1 MACASSWAGRIAAPL
16 GAAVMST
23 LAIAAPSLVRVGG
36 SASEPSVSIELR
48 PLVRVERANVRLGDI
63 AFLTSSDLPTLR
75 RLMALPI
82 GTAPRAGT
90 LVTLDRDTIA
100 RWVEV
105 RGGLQSVD
113 ATFGIRWSGSGETS
127 IETAAQEMPGEAV
140 VEAARSAL
148 VGWLSQRSVRAEVQ
162 PVSSARDLILPAGV
176 PMLRVRPLSSQSQP
190 SRRMLVWVDA
200 WVDERFVRT
209 TAVTFEVNAWASL
222 PVATEDMRR
231 GAQVDAVLLR
241 GATELRVV
249 DLTNIRQGTPVSSSA
264 ELDAGRLRLR
274 RPLKPGEVLTIAH
287 LEPAP
292 AVVRGNWAHL
302 QAGSGAVSV
311 ESRVE
316 VLQDGRTGQL
326 VRVKV
331 PGSSGEVMARVT
343 GPGRVEVQP

>member
-1 MACASSWAGRIAAPL
+1 MAFASSLPGWIASAL
-16 GAAVMST
+16 GAAAMST
-23 LAIAAPSLVRVGG
+23 LAVAGPSPDRGAG

-48 PLVRVERANVRLGDI
+48 PLVRVERASVRLGDI
-63 AFLTSSDLPTLR
+63 AFLTSRDLPTLR

-82 GTAPRAGT
+82 GTAPRAGSP
-90 LVTLDRDTIA
+90 VTLDRDTVV
-100 RWVEV
+100 RWVEA
-105 RGGLQSVD
+105 RSGLQFAD
-113 ATFGIRWSGSGETS
+113 GAPGIRWGGASETS
-127 IETAAQEMPGEAV
+127 IETAAQEVPGEAV
-140 VEAARSAL
+140 VEAARSVL
-148 VGWLSQRSVRAEVQ
+148 LGWLSQRSVRAEVQ

-176 PMLRVRPLSSQSQP
+176 PVLRVRPLASQSQP

-200 WVDERFVRT
+200 WVDDRFVRT
-209 TAVTFEVNAWASL
+209 TAVTFEVNAWAPL
-222 PVATEDMRR
+222 PVATESMRS
-231 GAQVDAVLLR
+231 GSQVDAVLLR
-241 GATELRVV
+241 GATESREV
-249 DLTNIRQGTPVSSSA
+249 DLTNIRHGTPVSSGA
-264 ELDAGRLRLR
+264 ELDAGRQRLR
-274 RPLKPGEVLTIAH
+274 RPLKSGEVLTNAH

-343 GPGRVEVQP
+343 GPGQVEVQP